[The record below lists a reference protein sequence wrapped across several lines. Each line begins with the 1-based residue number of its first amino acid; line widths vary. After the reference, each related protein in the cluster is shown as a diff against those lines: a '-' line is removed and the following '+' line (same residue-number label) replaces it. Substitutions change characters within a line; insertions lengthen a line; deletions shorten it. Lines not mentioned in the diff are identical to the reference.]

1 MNNKLY
7 NNYYT
12 YLSLNELDKSL
23 RDCFAIKLKSSLE
36 NSLFDEL
43 NDILHEE
50 TPTLFS
56 LSNNLSLYE
65 Q

>member
-23 RDCFAIKLKSSLE
+23 QEHFTIELKCLLE
-36 NSLFDEL
+36 NNLFEKL

-50 TPTLFS
+50 TPILLFG
-56 LSNNLSLYE
+56 LPNDLV
-65 Q
+65 

>member
-1 MNNKLY
+1 MNTKLY

-23 RDCFAIKLKSSLE
+23 QKHFSIELKNSLE
-36 NSLFDEL
+36 NNLFEKL

-50 TPTLFS
+50 SLILLFN
-56 LSNNLSLYE
+56 LSNNLV
-65 Q
+65 

>member
-23 RDCFAIKLKSSLE
+23 QKHFSIELKNSLE
-36 NSLFDEL
+36 NNLFEKL

-50 TPTLFS
+50 SLILLFG
-56 LSNNLSLYE
+56 LSNNLV
-65 Q
+65 